1 MARGARPFRWERA
14 LLAGHAW
21 AVYLFLYLP
30 ILVLIVFSFNQSR
43 QTAVW
48 QGFTFDWYVKLAGN
62 ERILKALQNS
72 LVVAGFTTV
81 IATVIGTAAALAMG
95 RHRFRGQGT
104 SQALLYLPIV
114 IPEIVMGF
122 AMATFFGV
130 VQWRLGVSTV
140 VAAHIAFCIPYVAIV
155 VRARLAGFDR
165 SLEEAAMDLGAGPW
179 STFFRVTLPVL
190 LPGIMAGALMVFT
203 ISIDDYVI
211 TSFVA
216 GPGATTL
223 PLQIYSMVKV
233 GVTPEVNAVS
243 TLLLV
248 ATVIMILAAQRLQQN
263 PQVQEKRA

>member
-1 MARGARPFRWERA
+1 MSDTRTFKWERA
-14 LLAGHAW
+14 WLAGHSW
-21 AVYLFLYLP
+21 LVYLFLYVP
-30 ILVLIVFSFNQSR
+30 IVVLIVFSFNESK

-48 QGFTFDWYVKLAGN
+48 QGFTFDWYAKLAGN
-62 ERILKALQNS
+62 ERILRSLKNS
-72 LVVAGFTTV
+72 LIVAGVTTV
-81 IATVIGTAAALAMG
+81 VATVIGTAAALAMG
-95 RHRFRGQGT
+95 RYRFRGQGF
-104 SQALLYLPIV
+104 SQGLLYLPIV

-130 VQWRLGVSTV
+130 ISWRLGLSTV

-155 VRARLAGFDR
+155 VRARLSGFDR
-165 SLEEAAMDLGAGPW
+165 ALEEAAMDLGAGPW
-179 STFFRVTLPVL
+179 GTFFRVTLPIL
-190 LPGIMAGALMVFT
+190 LPGIVAGALMVFT

-243 TLLLV
+243 TLLLI
-248 ATVIMILAAQRLQQN
+248 ATVIMILIAQRLQQN
-263 PQVQEKRA
+263 PQAQEKTK